1 MLDKKP
7 KSNIKIPFYST
18 GASCGFPSPADDF
31 AENSL
36 DLNEYLIDHPA
47 STFFV
52 RAKGNSMIEAGIFD
66 GDLLIIDKSL
76 DPKNNSIVLAC
87 IEGEFLIKKFVKKDS
102 KVFLEACNPEYKNM
116 DVTMNEGFS
125 VEGIVIATIHQFDS
139 STMR

>member
-1 MLDKKP
+1 M
-7 KSNIKIPFYST
+7 

-52 RAKGNSMIEAGIFD
+52 RAKGNSMIDAGILD

-87 IEGEFLIKKFVKKDS
+87 IDGEFLIKKFVKKEGRT
-102 KVFLEACNPEYKNM
+102 FLEACNSSFKNI
-116 DVTMNEGFS
+116 DVTEKEGFS
-125 VEGIVIATIHQFDS
+125 VEGLVVAVIHKL
-139 STMR
+139 